1 MEYKFIEESDKH
13 RLLHIP
19 EGVRDLY
26 EEDCTRKLKLEETL
40 HVVFKKYGFQDIQ
53 TPSFEFFDIF
63 NQERGT
69 ISSKEMYKFF
79 DREGNTLVLRPDIT
93 PSIARCVAK
102 YLKDEEM
109 PIRLCYKGNTFINH
123 TSYQGKLKETTQLGV
138 ELINDNTED
147 ADAELIALTVACLKE
162 SGLQEFQVEIGHA
175 EFFYSLLEE
184 AKFSLEEA
192 KQLKSLIENK
202 NVFGMEEWMEK
213 ASISKELKELFLK
226 LPELFGTVEILSFA
240 KERTNNES
248 AKKAIERLEKLY
260 KILEV
265 YELSQ
270 YITFDLGM
278 LSKYNYYTG
287 IIFKAYTYGNGEPVA
302 KGGRYDQLVQQF
314 GKEAPAIG
322 MVIVLDSL
330 MSALI
335 RQDKWESGEEK
346 ISMILYK
353 KEFQKLAI
361 DLANHDRKQG
371 KCVELVRMSSNRE
384 LYEYKNYAK
393 RKKME
398 TFYYIEQDMFI
409 HIIAVKD
416 GCVTSVQVR
425 ELLK

>member
-322 MVIVLDSL
+322 MAIVLDSL

-335 RQDKWESGEEK
+335 RQDKWESKEEK
-346 ISMILYK
+346 VSMILYK